1 MDNLRCNIERI
12 TLDDL
17 KRRFPDHG
25 LLPPLYKEPIIIRW
39 QSKGLTVN
47 NDESKD
53 DEIARRQRFVD
64 MTSYDN
70 ILSTMGLDFQVELSS
85 SNSFSSNRRR
95 TSLLDYIEEVTSSE
109 VKAHQLSNETWYLFG
124 ETHTDEWRQK
134 LLDMYVLPPCMTC
147 REEFGVALSFGIGS
161 KGSGVQWHFHGPG
174 FSESLH
180 GRKHFILY
188 EHDRRPEF
196 DPNFTSRQ
204 WMEQVY
210 PKLKKEDLPWE
221 CSVNPGEMI
230 YFPNNWHHATLNLD
244 KYNSFVSA
252 FTTEVLELEPL
263 MLEL

>member
-17 KRRFPDHG
+17 QRRFPDDG

-39 QSKGLTVN
+39 NFKGLNVK

-53 DEIARRQRFVD
+53 DEIARRQRFVN

-95 TSLLDYIEEVTSSE
+95 TSLLEYIEEVTSSE

-188 EHDRRPEF
+188 EHGRCPEF

-210 PKLKKEDLPWE
+210 PNLKKEDLPWE
-221 CSVNPGEMI
+221 CSVYPGEMI

-252 FTTEVLELEPL
+252 FTTEVLGVEAL